1 LKTTKAGPGL
11 VQTYWVSLRQ
21 LASAPVQFFALAADE
36 RTEAD
41 ARLFARANG
50 LLLAALFFTVE
61 IVTGGRANWAL
72 VLAALLA
79 LVFLPF
85 FMEGLASWGAWFIVL
100 ASRVLGESVDL
111 KTTRKVLGFSTA
123 GLLPL
128 AFGGGWL
135 SLLALWTVGLQTVG
149 LEKALP
155 CSRFKASVLVGFPF
169 LLFLTLAF
177 MAVIIFKT
185 RVF

>member
-1 LKTTKAGPGL
+1 MKTTKADPGL
-11 VQTYWVSLRQ
+11 VRTYWVSLRQ
-21 LASAPVQFFALAADE
+21 LASAPVQFFTLAADE

-41 ARLFARANG
+41 ARVFARANG
-50 LLLAALFFTVE
+50 LLMATLFFTLEV
-61 IVTGGRANWAL
+61 ITGGRVNWAL
-72 VLAALLA
+72 VLAAVLA
-79 LVFLPF
+79 LAILPF
-85 FMEGLASWGAWFIVL
+85 LMEWMAVLGAWFIVL
-100 ASRVLGESVDL
+100 ASRVLGETVDL

-149 LEKALP
+149 LEKGLP
-155 CSRFKASVLVGFPF
+155 CSRFKAAVLVGFPF

-177 MAVIIFKT
+177 MAAIIFKT

>member
-1 LKTTKAGPGL
+1 LKTTKEGSGL
-11 VQTYWVSLRQ
+11 VQTYGSSLKQ
-21 LASAPVQFFALAADE
+21 LASGPVAFFASVAEE

-41 ARLFARANG
+41 ARVFARANG
-50 LLLAALFFTVE
+50 LLLAALFFAIEV
-61 IVTGGRANWAL
+61 VTGGRVNWAL

-85 FMEGLASWGAWFIVL
+85 LMEGAAALGAWFMVL
-100 ASRVLGESVDL
+100 TSRVLGENVDL
-111 KTTRKVLGFSTA
+111 KVARKVLGFSTA

-155 CSRFKASVLVGFPF
+155 CSRFKAAVLVGFPF

-177 MAVIIFKT
+177 MAAIIFKT